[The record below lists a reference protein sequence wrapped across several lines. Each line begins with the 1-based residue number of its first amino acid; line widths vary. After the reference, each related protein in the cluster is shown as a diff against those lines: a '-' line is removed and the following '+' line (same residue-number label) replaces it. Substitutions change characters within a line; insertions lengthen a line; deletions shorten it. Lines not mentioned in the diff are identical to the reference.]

1 MRSNDVRGGR
11 LSRVVAAVV
20 GTTLLGALA
29 ACGGSDDGTAADG
42 SEEIT
47 VAVQPTSFS
56 APLFLAMDKGWFE
69 EAGLTVEVQ
78 TLPNAGAQVPLIA
91 SGDAEFAVA
100 PIVPI
105 VVAGSQGLPLK
116 MIAPSS
122 VYGTTEDTA
131 AVAIIVPGDSDADSA
146 ADLEGVNVA
155 VIGLKAAPEQ
165 LLRNAV
171 EEDGGDPDQV
181 KMVQMDYPTGFS
193 ALAKGDVD
201 AMIVTQPFIAQ
212 AVDQGYK
219 VISYPELDTAPGG
232 LFAAWF
238 SSSKFLGESPE
249 TAEAFVEV
257 ITKANKYA
265 TENPD
270 EVNDIVAEQQ
280 KMNDQAKSALPDTAF
295 ASGIDEDSL
304 NATIDDVEKFGWA
317 RDTPEAGDL
326 VWTE

>member
-1 MRSNDVRGGR
+1 MRSNNVRGGR
-11 LSRVVAAVV
+11 LSRVVAAVA

-29 ACGGSDDGTAADG
+29 ACGGSGDDTAADG
-42 SEEIT
+42 SKEIT

-56 APLFLAMDKGWFE
+56 APLFLAMDKGWFQD
-69 EAGLTVEVQ
+69 AGLTVDVQ

-122 VYGTTEDTA
+122 VYGTSEDTA

-146 ADLEGVNVA
+146 ADLEGENVA

-201 AMIVTQPFIAQ
+201 GMIVTQPFIAQ

-238 SSSKFLGESPE
+238 SSSKFLGENAE
-249 TAEAFVEV
+249 TAETFVQV
-257 ITKANKYA
+257 ITKANDYA
-265 TENPD
+265 TEHPD

-280 KMNDQAKSALPDTAF
+280 KMNDQAKGALPATAF
-295 ASGIDEDSL
+295 ASGIDESSL
-304 NATIDDVEKFGWA
+304 NATIADVEKFGWA
-317 RDTPEAGDL
+317 RDTPSVDEL